1 MTRRAHPTMPALAR
15 SRGVGLV
22 TAIFLLVVIAGLA
35 VAMVT
40 VFTTQQGSSAL
51 DVQGTRAYQAARAG
65 LEWGIFKRVRG
76 GSDCNGTSSFALDDG
91 TSLRGFV
98 VTVAFQS
105 ATGPDTD
112 SGVAG
117 TLDRCKVTA
126 TACNAPD
133 GAGACPNPQNT
144 TDYVQ
149 RVMEATF

>member
-1 MTRRAHPTMPALAR
+1 MTRRAHPTTPALAR

-40 VFTTQQGSSAL
+40 IFTTQQGSSAL

-65 LEWGIFKRVRG
+65 LEWGVYKRLRE
-76 GSDCNGTSSFALDDG
+76 GSCAGTSLIVLDDA

-98 VTVAFQS
+98 VTVVFQT
-105 ATGPDTD
+105 AKGPDTD

-133 GAGACPNPQNT
+133 GGACPNPQNT

>member
-1 MTRRAHPTMPALAR
+1 MTLHARPTMPALAR

-40 VFTTQQGSSAL
+40 VFTTQQTSSAL

-65 LEWGIFKRVRG
+65 LEWGIFKQARQ
-76 GSDCNGTSSFALDDG
+76 GTCDVSSSFAFDNT

-98 VTVAFQS
+98 VTVTCQRAD
-105 ATGPDTD
+105 GPTTD
-112 SGVAG
+112 GGDENV
-117 TLDRCKVTA
+117 LDRWKVTA

-133 GAGACPNPQNT
+133 GNGACPNPQNT

-149 RVMEATF
+149 RVMEASF

>member
-1 MTRRAHPTMPALAR
+1 MTRNAHPTIPVLAR

-40 VFTTQQGSSAL
+40 VFTTQQSSSAL

-65 LEWGIFKRVRG
+65 LEWGVFKRVREG
-76 GSDCNGTSSFALDDG
+76 NCVGTSSFALDDG

-98 VTVAFQS
+98 VTVAFQV
-105 ATGPDTD
+105 AEGPDTD

-117 TLDRCKVTA
+117 MLDRCKVTA
-126 TACNAPD
+126 TACNAPN
-133 GAGACPNPQNT
+133 GSGACPNPQNT

>member
-1 MTRRAHPTMPALAR
+1 MTRRPHAAMPALAR

-40 VFTTQQGSSAL
+40 VFTTQQSSSAL

-65 LEWGIFKRVRG
+65 LEWGVFKRVRD
-76 GSDCNGTSSFALDDG
+76 GSCAGTSSFALDN
-91 TSLRGFV
+91 TTTLRGYV
-98 VTVAFQS
+98 VTVAFEV
-105 ATGPDTD
+105 AIGPDTD
-112 SGVAG
+112 SGVPG

-133 GAGACPNPQNT
+133 SAGACPHPQNA

-149 RVMEATF
+149 RVMEATL